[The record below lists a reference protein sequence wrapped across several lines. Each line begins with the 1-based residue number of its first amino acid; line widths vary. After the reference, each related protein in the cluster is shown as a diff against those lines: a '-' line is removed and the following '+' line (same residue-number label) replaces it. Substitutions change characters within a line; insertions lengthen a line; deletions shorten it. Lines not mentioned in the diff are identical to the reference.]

1 MSLSLPSAAC
11 NFPAGKNSTT
21 GVLHCSTPGYGFNLP
36 VLWGQAVYSRASRL
50 RSNDPAAEQGW
61 KKEQQQGVDMPMSP
75 RPGGL
80 LIMHHQM
87 PAIRGRCAV
96 IAIFVQLAL
105 WLDLTTAGLPR
116 TSNAEFARNNY
127 AQANAPIGILD
138 VRSRAKTDWTMFRRY
153 LSMPSHGRH
162 QYATYPGAGPDSQSN
177 SERQQLIRTA
187 DRIQSDHSR
196 TYDDHR
202 LAGLKVDNPV
212 NKNLDGP

>member
-1 MSLSLPSAAC
+1 
-11 NFPAGKNSTT
+11 
-21 GVLHCSTPGYGFNLP
+21 
-36 VLWGQAVYSRASRL
+36 
-50 RSNDPAAEQGW
+50 
-61 KKEQQQGVDMPMSP
+61 MPMSP

-96 IAIFVQLAL
+96 IAIFFQLAL
-105 WLDLTTAGLPR
+105 WIVLTTAGLPR
-116 TSNAEFARNNY
+116 TSNAEFARHNY
-127 AQANAPIGILD
+127 AQTNTPIGVLD
-138 VRSRAKTDWTMFRRY
+138 VLSRAKTDWTMFCRS
-153 LSMPSHGRH
+153 LSMPSHGWH
-162 QYATYPGAGPDSQSN
+162 QYATYRRAGPDSQSN
-177 SERQQLIRTA
+177 SERRQLPRPA